1 VVAAQERVLTL
12 SPDLLRSRQFSKILL
27 IKLSAVGD
35 VVHTIPVLNKLR
47 RRFPKAQLDWLVTPA
62 IGELLRH
69 HPAITRVIEFTREV
83 RGAPLGVGG
92 VSNLAQYAGL
102 AARLRAAQY
111 DLVVDMHG
119 QFRTAVLALAS
130 GAPVRIGF
138 DRPRG
143 RVWKESARQFPAQT
157 RKHAWQGA
165 REGSWLAYTHTIPVP
180 TLEKHAVDRYLGVG
194 PLLGLDERPADFS
207 FPIPQQARE
216 RVAGLLADHRIDRAR
231 LIVMAPGTVWET
243 KQWRREGFA
252 EVAHHFLQRDFAV
265 ALIGSARE
273 RAVCA
278 EVAALAPGVVNLG
291 GATTLSEVAALIR
304 RATICL
310 TNDSG
315 PMHLAVALDR
325 PVVSVFGS
333 TDPIWIGP
341 YRREGAVL
349 RAPLPCAPCY
359 LRELRDCTHDHACMK
374 AVSAAAVI
382 ARMEHML
389 ANAASDTA
397 VEAPTGAQ

>member
-1 VVAAQERVLTL
+1 LTL
-12 SPDLLRSRQFSKILL
+12 SKDVLRSRQFSKILL

-69 HPAITRVIEFTREV
+69 HPAITNVIDFTREV
-83 RGAPLGVGG
+83 RAAPLGLGG
-92 VSNLAQYAGL
+92 LSNLTQYVRLG
-102 AARLRAAQY
+102 ARLCATRY

-143 RVWKESARQFPAQT
+143 RVWKQSARQFPAQT

-165 REGSWLAYTHTIPVP
+165 REGSWLAYTHAIPVP
-180 TLEKHAVDRYLGVG
+180 TLERHAVDRYLDVG
-194 PLLGLDERPADFS
+194 PLLGLDEHPADF
-207 FPIPQQARE
+207 FLPIPQQARE
-216 RVAGLLADHRIDRAR
+216 RVAGLLIDHRIAQAR

-252 EVAHHFLQRDFAV
+252 EVARHFSQRGFAV

-273 RAVCA
+273 RAVCD

-291 GATTLSEVAALIR
+291 GSTTLSEVAALIR

-315 PMHLAVALDR
+315 PMHLAVALER
-325 PVVSVFGS
+325 PVVSIFGS

-341 YRREGAVL
+341 YGREGAVL
-349 RAPLPCAPCY
+349 QAELACSPCY
-359 LRELRDCTHDHACMK
+359 LRQLSRCAHDHACMK
-374 AVSAAAVI
+374 AISPGAVI

-389 ANAASDTA
+389 SKQASGAGPVAAPAS
-397 VEAPTGAQ
+397 GAQ

>member
-1 VVAAQERVLTL
+1 
-12 SPDLLRSRQFSKILL
+12 
-27 IKLSAVGD
+27 
-35 VVHTIPVLNKLR
+35 
-47 RRFPKAQLDWLVTPA
+47 
-62 IGELLRH
+62 
-69 HPAITRVIEFTREV
+69 
-83 RGAPLGVGG
+83 
-92 VSNLAQYAGL
+92 
-102 AARLRAAQY
+102 
-111 DLVVDMHG
+111 MHG

-165 REGSWLAYTHTIPVP
+165 REGSWLAYTHAIPVP
-180 TLEKHAVDRYLGVG
+180 TLERHAVDRYLDVG
-194 PLLGLDERPADFS
+194 PLLGLDEGPADFS

-216 RVAGLLADHRIDRAR
+216 RVAGLLQDHRLAQAR

-252 EVAHHFLQRDFAV
+252 EVAHHFLQRGFAV

-273 RAVCA
+273 RAVCG

-304 RATICL
+304 CATICL

-315 PMHLAVALDR
+315 PMHLAVALER
-325 PVVSVFGS
+325 PVVSIFGS

-349 RAPLPCAPCY
+349 QVQLPCSPCY
-359 LRELRDCTHDHACMK
+359 LRQLDRCAHDHACMK
-374 AVSAAAVI
+374 GISAGAVI
-382 ARMEHML
+382 ARIEHML
-389 ANAASDTA
+389 SKQASDAAA
-397 VEAPTGAQ
+397 VEAPATGC

>member
-1 VVAAQERVLTL
+1 LIL
-12 SPDLLRSRQFSKILL
+12 SPDELRSRQFSKILL

-47 RRFPKAQLDWLVTPA
+47 RRFPNAQLDWLVTPA

-69 HPAITRVIEFTREV
+69 HPAITSVIDFTREV
-83 RGAPLGVGG
+83 RAAPLGLGG
-92 VSNLAQYAGL
+92 LSNLAQYARL
-102 AARLRAAQY
+102 AAKLRAARY
-111 DLVVDMHG
+111 DLVIDMHG

-138 DRPRG
+138 DRPRE
-143 RVWKESARQFPAQT
+143 RVWQESARQFPAQT

-165 REGSWLAYTHTIPVP
+165 REGSWLAYTHAIAVP
-180 TLEKHAVDRYLGVG
+180 TLERHAVDRYLDVG
-194 PLLGLDERPADFS
+194 PLLGLEERSADFS
-207 FPIPQQARE
+207 FPIPLRARD
-216 RVAGLLADHRIDRAR
+216 RIAGLLHDHGIARAK

-252 EVAHHFLQRDFAV
+252 EVAHHFLQRGFAV
-265 ALIGSARE
+265 VLIGSARE
-273 RAVCA
+273 RAVCG
-278 EVAALAPGVVNLG
+278 EVAALAPGVANLG
-291 GATTLSEVAALIR
+291 GATTLSEVAALIQ

-325 PVVSVFGS
+325 PVVSIFGS

-349 RAPLPCAPCY
+349 QADLPCSPCY
-359 LRELRDCTHDHACMK
+359 LRQLSRCAHDHACMK
-374 AVSAAAVI
+374 GISARAVI
-382 ARMEHML
+382 ERLEHAL
-389 ANAASDTA
+389 SEEASDAPA
-397 VEAPTGAQ
+397 VETPATGAE